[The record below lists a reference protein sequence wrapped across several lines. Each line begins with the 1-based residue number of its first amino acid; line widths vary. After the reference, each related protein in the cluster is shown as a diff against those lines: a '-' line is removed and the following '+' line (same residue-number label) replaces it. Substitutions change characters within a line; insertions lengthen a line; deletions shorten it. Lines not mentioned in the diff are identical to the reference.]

1 MSELTFAIDGDAL
14 LWTGDGEYL
23 RIEPWGKNSVRVRA
37 SKMHEIQEQEGA
49 LLPQNN
55 QASDSHDYG
64 ITIDKPNRTGRITQW
79 RYCSSSESIL
89 RPVLRIRI

>member
-55 QASDSHDYG
+55 QASGSHNYG
-64 ITIDKPNRTGRITQW
+64 ITIDNRRITQW